1 MSKKEKRN
9 SGGRL
14 KKGQVLQMLSDLFAA
29 EPDREWHVKDLFA
42 AVRATNH
49 PTKMLVMDAL
59 QELVMDDYVATDRE
73 GHYRSAMR
81 SNVMEGTFVRKR
93 NGRNSFVPDD
103 GGQSI
108 LVCERNSLH
117 ALDGDRVRVTML
129 ARRASHTREAEV
141 IEILE
146 RANDTFVGEVK
157 VEKGYGFLITESRS
171 LATDIFIPKDKLKGA
186 QTGDKAVVKI
196 TDWPEGSKSPVGRV
210 VDILG
215 KQGENNAEMHAIL
228 AQYGLPYSYPEKVE
242 RAADK
247 LQPGITPAELARRE
261 DFRSVTTFTIDPHD
275 AKDFDDAL
283 SIRPAG
289 KGVWEVGVHIADV
302 SHYVHEGDIIDKE
315 AEKRATSV
323 YLVDRTIPM
332 LPERLCNYICSLR
345 QGEEKLAYS
354 TIFHLNERAEIID
367 WHLAHTVICSNRRF
381 TYEEV
386 QTILERNGQASPDD
400 LALPGPHPEPLPAGS
415 EPEGEYAHE
424 LIVLNRLAK
433 QLRERRFKNGSI
445 GFDRAEVRFEIDD
458 KGHPIGTYVK
468 VAKDANKLVEE
479 FMLLANRSVAE
490 MMAKAPKGKTPKVFP
505 YRIHDV
511 PDPEKLEKLSAFVAR
526 FGRKIRTEGS
536 KTEVSKSLNRL
547 LAEVKGEKEENV
559 VEMVAL
565 RAMQKARYSIHNIG
579 HYGLMF
585 PFYTHFTSP
594 IRRYPDTLVHRL
606 LTRYAEGGRSVS
618 ATKYEEL
625 CEHASNMEQ
634 LAASAERASIK
645 YKQVEFMADR
655 IGQEFDGTVSGVTEF
670 GLYVE
675 VNDSKCEGMVPLR
688 MLLDDYYEF
697 DERNFCLVGRRYHK
711 RYALGDKV
719 RIRVERANL
728 EQRLL
733 DFSLVGEET
742 GHPVAAPAP
751 AAPARKGGKRQ
762 TAKKKRTSK
771 RR

>member
-742 GHPVAAPAP
+742 AHPVAAPAP

-762 TAKKKRTSK
+762 TGKKKHTSK

>member
-1 MSKKEKRN
+1 MSRKEKRN

-386 QTILERNGQASPDD
+386 QTTLERNGQASPDD

-762 TAKKKRTSK
+762 TGKKKRTSK
-771 RR
+771 RH